1 MASESNKGLLSLN
14 IKGKSAL
21 YVSYMPFIKNGG
33 VFIPSKKSS
42 DYNLGDDIFVLLTI
56 DDSKEKIPIAGKI
69 SSLLNMKNLK
79 KFKKRLDPRLY
90 NGAIFIG
97 LDSPVVK
104 SHGGT
109 DYIGFSNSLTFVIK
123 L

>member
-1 MASESNKGLLSLN
+1 MASENNKGLLSLN

-33 VFIPSKKSS
+33 VVIPSKKSS

-69 SSLLNMKNLK
+69 SWITPKGAHGNKTEGIGIQFSE
-79 KFKKRLDPRLY
+79 LDK
-90 NGAIFIG
+90 GATRTKIEKMLAG
-97 LDSPVVK
+97 ALSSDRP
-104 SHGGT
+104 SHT
-109 DYIGFSNSLTFVIK
+109 L
-123 L
+123 